1 MTKLYSLIASI
12 VVIVPLMYGHLWQG
26 SQVWA

>member
-12 VVIVPLMYGHLWQG
+12 VVIVPLMYAHLWQAAQFW
-26 SQVWA
+26 S